1 MNRLKPYILM
11 ITLSLST
18 TFVHA
23 SYNIY
28 LMNNTQESVNVSN
41 VCDDSISSPVCNE
54 NSISSLSPLQR
65 IQTFTLNYDQGLKNG
80 KEYTLKSYFKIANSP
95 VDNYFSIKVRGYFI
109 GTEIRSIDA
118 HINGHDY
125 NLLNSNN
132 SYGKVVPNIMGN
144 YTFTDGKKEYTVYAT
159 AQHDHST
166 TQGIDSIYFTIHE
179 KPETLDSV
187 PNKNVI
193 SVMSY
198 NIQAFPNYMGVALDL
213 NKMDTRIKYLATMA
227 NVNNYDVVVFQE
239 AWDSGARDILK
250 HSLRNSYPYV
260 MDPTPDN
267 IHGLVFNSG
276 LLAFSKYPITK
287 EKFVNYQDYQ
297 SLVDADKLTNKGALY
312 FQLDKNGKIYN
323 MITTHA
329 QAQDYAEAIKVR
341 QEEFN
346 IINEHIVDDP
356 ALNINK
362 NEPLLLVGD
371 INTDLYNPEQMEYM
385 RETLNLDLSGMQNT
399 LSEAPKYSYDS
410 TLNLMIDPSVSEKGL
425 YDYAIPFNNYQKPIK
440 SEFQITPVRAV
451 DFADMYQASANMKLY
466 NYGDI
471 EISDHFMVQGR
482 FTFE

>member
-1 MNRLKPYILM
+1 M

-28 LMNNTQESVNVSN
+28 LMNNTQESVKINN
-41 VCDDSISSPVCNE
+41 VCDASISSPVCNA
-54 NSISSLSPLQR
+54 NSISSLSALQR
-65 IQTFTLNYDQGLKNG
+65 IQSFTLNYDKGLKNG
-80 KEYTLKSYFKIANSP
+80 KEYTLKSHFKLANNAA
-95 VDNYFSIKVRGYFI
+95 DNYFSIKVRGYFI
-109 GTEIRSIDA
+109 GTEIKSIDA
-118 HINGHDY
+118 HINGSDY
-125 NLLNSNN
+125 NLLDSSNS
-132 SYGKVVPNIMGN
+132 SSKVLPNIIGS
-144 YTFTDGKKEYTVYAT
+144 YTFMNDNKEYTVYAT
-159 AQHDHST
+159 AQHDHAT

-179 KPETLDSV
+179 KPKTLDSV

-213 NKMDTRIKYLATMA
+213 NKIDTRIKYLATMA
-227 NVNNYDVVVFQE
+227 NINNYDVIVFQE
-239 AWDSGARDILK
+239 AWDSGARDVLK
-250 HSLRNSYPYV
+250 NSLRNSYPYV
-260 MDPTPDN
+260 MDPAPGN

-297 SLVDADKLTNKGALY
+297 SLVDTDKLTNKGALY
-312 FQLDKNGKIYN
+312 FQLNKNGKIYN
-323 MITTHA
+323 MIATHV

-346 IINEHIVDDP
+346 IINEHIVGAP
-356 ALNINK
+356 SLNINK

-371 INTDLYNPEQMEYM
+371 INTDFYNPEQMEYM
-385 RETLNLDLSGMQNT
+385 KDTLNLDLSGMQNT

-425 YDYAIPFNNYQKPIK
+425 YDYVVPFNNYQKPIK

-451 DFADMYQASANMKLY
+451 EFADMYKASKNMKLY
-466 NYGDI
+466 NYGDV